1 MNLLQ
6 KTYRPSL
13 TIATSALCIG
23 LASSAAIAQIDI
35 KVKSAQNVDQKTLD
49 SIVSFFLK
57 TVRISQSEDMQGY
70 EFIVHPDSPN
80 KEQIIAA
87 VKFIWEIYDLD
98 VKLNSLE
105 IVEFSQT
112 EAKVKTTQIT
122 KEVGDAEFQ
131 DNIGISIQTIRK
143 HNDTWKMFGMPETI
157 SVKPLN

>member
-6 KTYRPSL
+6 KINRLSL
-13 TIATSALCIG
+13 TIATSALCIS
-23 LASSAAIAQIDI
+23 LANLTAIAQIDI
-35 KVKSAQNVDQKTLD
+35 KVKSTQNTDRKTLD

-57 TVRISQSEDMQGY
+57 IAKISQSEDVQGY
-70 EFIVHPDSPN
+70 ESIVHPDSPN
-80 KEQIIAA
+80 REQIIAA
-87 VKFIWEIYDLD
+87 IEFVWEIYDLD
-98 VKLNSLE
+98 VKFNSLE

-122 KEVGDAEFQ
+122 KEVGGAEFQ

-157 SVKPLN
+157 SVKPLD